1 MGLSRL
7 LSETSNT
14 SNILK
19 LFSTILGL
27 FCQHIS
33 GFVFEVVLS
42 LNYEAEHVTCNLQVV
57 IGCLCPFN
65 VAVYVKTT
73 RIYKKKMS
81 IFDRV
86 PIAAIPSQIQK
97 LMRGNRLL

>member
-73 RIYKKKMS
+73 RIYIKKIYIYIIKPNDFS
-81 IFDRV
+81 FCHSV
-86 PIAAIPSQIQK
+86 CLFVK
-97 LMRGNRLL
+97 

>member
-73 RIYKKKMS
+73 RIYKKN
-81 IFDRV
+81 IFV
-86 PIAAIPSQIQK
+86 SFTKFLVFLFVA
-97 LMRGNRLL
+97 